1 VLQLL
6 KVSKFPLDMDQL
18 FFQSAAHRRTR
29 LQAISSQPQE
39 TSDLAEFE
47 SQALYTP
54 DKS

>member
-29 LQAISSQPQE
+29 LQAISSEPQE